1 MNRITTT
8 TQKNA
13 LGIDD
18 RRDLRQCRVL
28 CRDYWSGIEALKYMG
43 PWDILYLDHDLH
55 CWENNREYTGYDLI
69 CWIEEQV
76 ALCNRE
82 VLPGNIECVSDNP
95 SGRARIQQ
103 VIDKLYKRGQFN
115 VE

>member
-1 MNRITTT
+1 MNRILPT
-8 TQKNA
+8 TQPNS

-28 CRDYWSGIEALKYMG
+28 CRDYWSGVSALLHMG

-55 CWENNREYTGYDLI
+55 CWQDGKEYTGYDLI
-69 CWIEEQV
+69 SWLEE
-76 ALCNRE
+76 ASANGECN
-82 VLPGNIECVSDNP
+82 LPGNIECVSDNP

-103 VIDKLYKRGQFN
+103 VIDKLYKRGQFSGT
-115 VE
+115 